1 MIWRLALGPGR
12 ADSAQGAKRL
22 PCALVLEVFV
32 MLDAL
37 GMLAERP

>member
-1 MIWRLALGPGR
+1 MAIGAGAGR

-22 PCALVLEVFV
+22 PCALVLEVCV